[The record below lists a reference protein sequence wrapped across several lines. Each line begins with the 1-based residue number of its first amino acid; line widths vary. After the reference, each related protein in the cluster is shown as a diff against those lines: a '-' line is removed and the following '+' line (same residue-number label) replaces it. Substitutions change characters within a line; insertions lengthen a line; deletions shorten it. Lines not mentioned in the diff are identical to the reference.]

1 MDNKTPNEILSDQI
15 VSKLIED
22 KLILETDKDEITKAI
37 ANGTIKDTDWKVYF
51 ETLLSSNQKEEEH
64 ED

>member
-1 MDNKTPNEILSDQI
+1 MSNKTPNEILTDQI
-15 VSKLIED
+15 VAKLVED
-22 KLILETDKDEITKAI
+22 QLIVGTDKDKITKAI

-51 ETLLSSNQKEEEH
+51 ETLLATNKKDKSD